1 MPIATLYAG
10 LAVATAVAAVWDVT
24 TRRIPNPL
32 TIALILGSVGARGV
46 LFGWTG
52 AAAAAA
58 TALCCLVGGTVAYQ
72 RGWLGGGD
80 VKLIAG
86 AAAAFGPDDALS
98 FLLYTGVC
106 GGLLALAW
114 TLQRHRFGRRIPYAL
129 AAAAGVSLV
138 ILSHSALP
146 ALRIAL

>member
-1 MPIATLYAG
+1 MPIATLYTG
-10 LAVATAVAAVWDVT
+10 LALASALAAVWDVT
-24 TRRIPNPL
+24 TRRIPNAL
-32 TIALILGSVGARGV
+32 TIALILGAVAARGV

-58 TALCCLVGGTVAYQ
+58 TAFVCLVVGTIAFQ

-80 VKLIAG
+80 VKLLAG
-86 AAAAFGPDDALS
+86 VAAAFGPDDAPS
-98 FLLYTGVC
+98 FLLYTGCC

-114 TLQRHRFGRRIPYAL
+114 SLQRHRFGHRIPYAL
-129 AAAAGVSLV
+129 AAVAGVSLV

-146 ALRIAL
+146 ALRISL